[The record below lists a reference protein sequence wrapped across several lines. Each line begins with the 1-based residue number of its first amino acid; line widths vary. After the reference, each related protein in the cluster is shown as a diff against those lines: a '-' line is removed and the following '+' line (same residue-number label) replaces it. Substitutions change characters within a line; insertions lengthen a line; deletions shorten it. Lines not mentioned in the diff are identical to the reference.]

1 MHGRKYITCDRCG
14 RREEF
19 RIVTASGSILQ
30 WVEGVCS
37 QTLCPECA
45 RKFDTWFTQFMKG
58 DATNEAQQD

>member
-19 RIVTASGSILQ
+19 RIVTVAGSILQ
-30 WVEGVCS
+30 WAEGVCG

-45 RKFDTWFTQFMKG
+45 RKFDAWFTKFMKG
-58 DATNEAQQD
+58 DEAHEAQQD